1 MQRAPAYKQITQP
14 VDLTGR
20 IKPGFLQNS
29 NASQIELARDF
40 GFDISTWREKEDIYE
55 TSKHPFPIF
64 QYLGQKHFR
73 FLLLQSVELKFW
85 KEKSSKKP
93 REKNPTIVS
102 SCKEFTD
109 SNDLFCCC
117 PTSLLVFLK
126 IFRLHFMKCFQSPP
140 CRSGHWAVNL
150 VVG

>member
-64 QYLGQKHFR
+64 QCLGQQHLH

-85 KEKSSKKP
+85 KEKGSKNQGKKP
-93 REKNPTIVS
+93 PTIVS
-102 SCKEFTD
+102 SCKGFTD

-126 IFRLHFMKCFQSPP
+126 IFRLRFMKCFQSPP